1 MTKDFW
7 IAHFG
12 HATEYNQL
20 DEDRRYNGFARR
32 IRRSLVVAGAATLQG
47 DWQRRGAKEV
57 QEQAPRL
64 QVPRGGRN
72 ARRRAPRLS
81 RTTRPWET
89 RDGAATASLVP
100 PSLHVL
106 PNAPCAGDGRSCSQ
120 RALPIGRTTIAQAS
134 YDGSRADDGEDAITY
149 DGSGID
155 ANNAAQQRAQRQNRL
170 HTGLGASR
178 TH

>member
-1 MTKDFW
+1 MQDPKSFLSHDAEGDNVTKDFW

-20 DEDRRYNGFARR
+20 DEDRRYNGF
-32 IRRSLVVAGAATLQG
+32 
-47 DWQRRGAKEV
+47 
-57 QEQAPRL
+57 
-64 QVPRGGRN
+64 GGFI
-72 ARRRAPRLS
+72 
-81 RTTRPWET
+81 
-89 RDGAATASLVP
+89 
-100 PSLHVL
+100 PSL
-106 PNAPCAGDGRSCSQ
+106 Q
-120 RALPIGRTTIAQAS
+120 
-134 YDGSRADDGEDAITY
+134 GSRADDGEDAITY